1 MRFFFTWVFGETGYR
16 GNCWKSH
23 AWLDEWVPLS
33 WLQKK
38 WPLWKCAAVSWNFFV
53 ARISCKWC
61 NRSLGGVCCVQREVT
76 VAVRLEVFSRGLTLS
91 GYIVV
96 RSLWGRGS
104 SQVPRA
110 ALLWRVHLSGSG
122 KFGSFGQGASCHVL
136 AALLVVCNQNFT
148 RKLVSNWRV
157 SAIGFRNV
165 NYHIISN
172 Q

>member
-1 MRFFFTWVFGETGYR
+1 MLCSAR
-16 GNCWKSH
+16 GDCGR
-23 AWLDEWVPLS
+23 A
-33 WLQKK
+33 
-38 WPLWKCAAVSWNFFV
+38 
-53 ARISCKWC
+53 
-61 NRSLGGVCCVQREVT
+61 LGGVQSWPDFKWLYCCEKF
-76 VAVRLEVFSRGLTLS
+76 VRPRVFSGPA
-91 GYIVV
+91 
-96 RSLWGRGS
+96 RSS
-104 SQVPRA
+104 F
-110 ALLWRVHLSGSG
+110 WRVHLSGSG

>member
-1 MRFFFTWVFGETGYR
+1 MFFFTWVFGETGYR

-33 WLQKK
+33 WPQKSGRCESVPPYLGTFS
-38 WPLWKCAAVSWNFFV
+38 WPESRANGAIGHWVAYAVFSERW
-53 ARISCKWC
+53 
-61 NRSLGGVCCVQREVT
+61 L
-76 VAVRLEVFSRGLTLS
+76 AVRLEVFSRGLTLS